1 MPLHYIEQAMAA
13 GSVEEVWQLLVDKM
27 ETYGFDRLMYGFTR
41 NSTANSLG
49 RPDDMLILSSH
60 DSAYTDR
67 FVNGGLYFNSPMLR
81 WAVDNVGACSWRWMD
96 DEAGNLSPKEREV
109 LSINRDMGVV
119 AGYTISFQDNKI
131 RNKAA
136 IALTA
141 RPGLSQDD
149 VDAMWDCYGQELQVM
164 NQVTHLIFTTLPF
177 TGSQKE
183 LTQRQ
188 REVLE
193 WVGDGKT
200 MQDISTIMGVTPATI
215 EKHLRLAREALDVET
230 TAQAVLKASFQNQI
244 FVMQR

>member
-1 MPLHYIEQAMAA
+1 MPLRYIEQAMEATT
-13 GSVEEVWQLLVDKM
+13 VEEVWQLLVDKM

-60 DSAYTDR
+60 DAAYTDR

-81 WAVDNVGACSWRWMD
+81 WAVENVGSCSWRWIEEQVD
-96 DEAGNLSPKEREV
+96 RLTPEEREV
-109 LSINRDMGVV
+109 LAINRELGVT

-141 RPGLSQDD
+141 RPGLTQDD
-149 VDAMWDCYGQELQVM
+149 VDAMWECYGQELQVM

-200 MQDISTIMGVTPATI
+200 MQDISTIMGVTPATV
-215 EKHLRLAREALDVET
+215 EKHLRLAREVLDVET